1 MWTPKRILLL
11 AVGFALFCAA
21 YMIYAHFL
29 GGINGLPPLP
39 DDYGP
44 IVGGGRPIPP
54 DEDRENEADRRLGL
68 AFGPD
73 CDEVK
78 NRNIKVELHSR
89 GMVLAAQDIKFE
101 DGRVKLTPFS
111 LAIFGKDRD
120 DQKFPEITTIQAREA
135 RLTFDKPVNNI
146 AEMGSNVRKITAG
159 ELSGD
164 IKITNNRGTPERDDD
179 LWLFTQGPLYYEES
193 LHRVYTGAVVE
204 VMDLES
210 KPKPM
215 VIRGTGMHLYLTADK
230 KPGEAGTAGSSKA
243 KDGSTM
249 RVERIQLDADVDMN
263 LWADARSGF
272 LGSSNEGKGREKP
285 TTPDAKPLDGRVPPA
300 QRAAQADKA
309 QIKIMTQGPF
319 RYDLLKDQAT
329 FDISHHSGPRPNV
342 VTVDRFQEMQDK
354 TDHLEC
360 DHLEIQFR
368 RKNGATAQVADGHGE
383 GLDIE
388 TARATGK
395 EVILTSDAEMLEAHG
410 NDFFHDKKASL
421 SILKGRPRMW
431 AVKEGN
437 EIEAPELQLL
447 DVKGAEQATA
457 LGAGHIRMLDKK
469 TGERPLEARWENKLV
484 YAKDGPHDVLSL
496 MGNAA
501 FVDHEHAQQL
511 QAQFLKVWLKPSKDG
526 KPAPGSDPE
535 RPLPEHVDALGQ
547 VKATAPDMR
556 VHDTDHLVIWFQDVA
571 PVVTP
576 RPAPPSQGE
585 ELVGLRGSEVE
596 KKEAAPHHPTTPL
609 PHDPTTSPPHPLTTS
624 PRHDPST
631 GQSRTLTAGESQAPS
646 PAGNSGKAVPAN
658 GASGAGK
665 QKKPMDL
672 SARFV
677 EAHVRRS
684 ENKNE
689 LDKVWCEGM
698 VQIRQEPSGPDDKG
712 VDIRGEKLQLVRQ
725 ADGNILTVVGDYA
738 QVQLDKLYI
747 VGPEVNIDQT
757 TNEAWVNGM
766 GVMRLPGNG
775 NVSNTRPAPPA
786 TKPTQSDEL
795 TINWEK
801 HMYFNGQIAH
811 FDWPSDKHSR
821 RSVQAEQNTGRM
833 ACKAMQVTL
842 DRKISLR
849 EGEKAKQQ
857 ANVQKVVCDEDVW
870 VEDSKREGSRI
881 VEYQRIDAPIL
892 SVDNEDDKEDSI
904 VDAGGPGT
912 VRIFQLGTKADVL
925 SSPGQPSP
933 PTKSSPAGRGATKAP
948 QPKGKEQ
955 GEFKLTLVF
964 YEGRMHAKKKEGIA
978 RFFDKVVVIDV
989 PTDDPNLQIDANNLP
1004 PGYLYMSCEKLEV
1017 KKSKLPDGR
1026 SYQEMRAFKRVFIE
1040 TQEFSGNADVVK
1052 YDESKEQVIL
1062 EGSDGNLAVLKRQK
1076 IRGAEGDVVTAKK
1089 ITYLRLTGEY
1099 QVEDAGSVRVAQ

>member
-1 MWTPKRILLL
+1 VWTPKRILLL
-11 AVGFALFCAA
+11 AVGFTLFSAA
-21 YMIYAHFL
+21 YLIYAHFL

-44 IVGGGRPIPP
+44 IAGGVQRIVPE
-54 DEDRENEADRRLGL
+54 EDRENEADRRLGL

-78 NRNIKVELHSR
+78 NRNIKVEFQSR

-101 DGRVKLTPFS
+101 EGRVKLTPFS
-111 LAIFGKDRD
+111 LAIFGKDREG
-120 DQKFPEITTIQAREA
+120 QKFPEITTIQAREA

-164 IKITNNRGTPERDDD
+164 IKITNNRRTPERDDD

-215 VIRGTGMHLYLTADK
+215 VIRGTGMHFYLTADK
-230 KPGEAGTAGSSKA
+230 KPGAAGTASTSKA
-243 KDGSTM
+243 KEGSAM

-272 LGSSNEGKGREKP
+272 LGSSTEEQGRDKAAIP
-285 TTPDAKPLDGRVPPA
+285 AAKPLDPRLSPS
-300 QRAAQADKA
+300 QQSAQADKA

-319 RYDLLKDQAT
+319 RYDLLTDRAT

-342 VTVDRFQEMQDK
+342 VTVDRFQEAEEK

-360 DHLEIQFR
+360 DHLEMQFQ
-368 RKNGATAQVADGHGE
+368 RKNGAAAQPADGHGE

-388 TARATGK
+388 TVRAIGK

-410 NDFFHDKKASL
+410 SDFFHDKKAHL
-421 SILKGRPRMW
+421 SILKGQPRMW

-437 EIEAPELQLL
+437 EIDAPELQLL
-447 DVKGAEQATA
+447 DVKGAQQATA

-469 TGERPLEARWENKLV
+469 TGERPLEAHWENKLV

-496 MGNAA
+496 TGNAA

-526 KPAPGSDPE
+526 KPAAGRDPD
-535 RPLPEHVDALGQ
+535 RPLPEHLDALGQ
-547 VKATAPDMR
+547 VKALAPDMR
-556 VHDTDHLVIWFQDVA
+556 VHDADHLVIRFQDVA
-571 PVVTP
+571 PAVTP
-576 RPAPPSQGE
+576 RLAAPPSQGTE
-585 ELVGLRGSEVE
+585 AAGLRRDELA
-596 KKEAAPHHPTTPL
+596 KKEVPPPQRLA
-609 PHDPTTSPPHPLTTS
+609 TSPPHPAPDSVSADAIAAKS
-624 PRHDPST
+624 PDQ
-631 GQSRTLTAGESQAPS
+631 GQTRIAGTSQAPS
-646 PAGNSGKAVPAN
+646 PPVVSGRPAPAN
-658 GASGAGK
+658 GASGAAK
-665 QKKPMDL
+665 PKKPMDV
-672 SARFV
+672 SARFI
-677 EAHVRRS
+677 EAHVLRS

-689 LDKVWCEGM
+689 LDKLWCEGM
-698 VQIRQEPSGPDDKG
+698 VQIQQEPSGPDDKG
-712 VDIRGEKLQLVRQ
+712 VNIRGEKLELVRQ
-725 ADGNILTVVGDYA
+725 VDGNILTVLGDYA

-757 TNEAWVNGM
+757 TNEARVHGM

-775 NVSNTRPAPPA
+775 NVYNAKPAPPA
-786 TKPTQSDEL
+786 APKPTQPDEL

-801 HMYFNGQIAH
+801 HMYFDGQTAH
-811 FDWPSDKHSR
+811 FDWPSDKHSG
-821 RSVQAEQNTGRM
+821 RSVQAEQNNSRV
-833 ACKAMQVTL
+833 ACQAMQVTL

-849 EGEKAKQQ
+849 EGEKGKQQ
-857 ANVQKVVCDEDVW
+857 ANVQKVVCDKDVW
-870 VEDSKREGSRI
+870 VEDFKREDSHI
-881 VEYQRIDAPIL
+881 VEYQRTVCPIL
-892 SVDNEDDKEDSI
+892 SVDNEDDKEDS
-904 VDAGGPGT
+904 VVNAGGPGT
-912 VRIFQLGTKADVL
+912 VRIFQLRTRGDVL
-925 SSPGQPSP
+925 PPPGQTSSP
-933 PTKSSPAGRGATKAP
+933 TKPSPAGRGATKAW
-948 QPKGKEQ
+948 QPRGKEQ
-955 GEFKLTLVF
+955 GEPKVTLVS
-964 YEGRMHAKKKEGIA
+964 YEGSMYANKKQGIA
-978 RFFDKVVVIDV
+978 RFYDKVVVIDV
-989 PTDDPNLQIDANNLP
+989 PTDDPNLPIDVNHLP

-1017 KKSKLPDGR
+1017 KKTKLPDGR
-1026 SYQEMRAFKRVFIE
+1026 SYQEMRAFNRVAIE

-1062 EGSDGNLAVLKRQK
+1062 EGSNGNLAVLKRQK
-1076 IRGAEGDVVTAKK
+1076 VRGTEGDVVRARK

-1099 QVEDAGSVRVAQ
+1099 QVEDAGSITVAQ